1 MALVAIPQGIVCMIA
16 WITHHLPKQEGEVG
30 GIPGKYRG
38 GAEMSDAAYL
48 DCAPEKVQVFGPSEW
63 QKALDFD
70 KIIITGTD
78 LLTDQAMTKL
88 AAKNPVVLTHHK
100 QDETAAR
107 KVLLDSAKV
116 LICRTPKHLELELAW
131 TSPKQSAW
139 ALSSLNVTELYPAT
153 KKDFALWAARMHH
166 QKGLEN
172 AIQWA
177 ESQKIPL
184 TIYYNKPRHVVLE
197 TMRRAKHFVFL
208 PNSFDAEPRS
218 VIEAVLSGCKV
229 ETNDF
234 AGITSVPN
242 WQDADNLRG
251 LVESAGT
258 RFWELALQ

>member
-1 MALVAIPQGIVCMIA
+1 
-16 WITHHLPKQEGEVG
+16 
-30 GIPGKYRG
+30 
-38 GAEMSDAAYL
+38 
-48 DCAPEKVQVFGPSEW
+48 
-63 QKALDFD
+63 
-70 KIIITGTD
+70 
-78 LLTDQAMTKL
+78 
-88 AAKNPVVLTHHK
+88 
-100 QDETAAR
+100 
-107 KVLLDSAKV
+107 
-116 LICRTPKHLELELAW
+116 
-131 TSPKQSAW
+131 
-139 ALSSLNVTELYPAT
+139 
-153 KKDFALWAARMHH
+153 MHH

-197 TMRRAKHFVFL
+197 TMSRAKHFVFL

-229 ETNDF
+229 ATNDF

-242 WQDADNLRG
+242 WRDTDNLRG